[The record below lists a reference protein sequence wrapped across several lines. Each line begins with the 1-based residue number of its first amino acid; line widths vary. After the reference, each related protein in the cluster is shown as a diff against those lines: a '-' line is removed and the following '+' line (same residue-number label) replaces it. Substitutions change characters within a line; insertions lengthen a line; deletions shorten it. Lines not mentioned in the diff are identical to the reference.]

1 MGGKGARFRYAFVN
15 HHYHAGIEHI
25 VVYGASAILMI
36 HVIRFVAARA
46 VNANIPAVQTIGKAL
61 GATVHFGG

>member
-1 MGGKGARFRYAFVN
+1 MN